1 MSPAHRCTPIGSE
14 DAAGEI
20 RNTVLLGMMDR
31 KVRARPKV
39 TGVAS
44 ADRLLTVLTAF
55 RRGDD
60 ALELTELAQRTGLVK
75 STIMRLCV
83 SLERF
88 GLIERI
94 PDGRYRLGTEIARLG
109 SVYLSSFALE
119 AHVMPALEK
128 LVALSGETA
137 SFYIRR
143 GEQRL
148 CLFRLDSPSPLR
160 MHVRPGDL
168 RPMDKS
174 SIAQVLHKFDP
185 ARGKPSAA
193 IEIPIYSSGV
203 TDPHVA
209 SMAMPV
215 FGAGGRLLGAL
226 AITGPASRL
235 TRQRADEVR
244 KTLRE
249 EAEALSA
256 ALGGALQS

>member
-1 MSPAHRCTPIGSE
+1 
-14 DAAGEI
+14 
-20 RNTVLLGMMDR
+20 MMDR

-39 TGVAS
+39 SGVAS

-88 GLIERI
+88 GLVERI

-143 GEQRL
+143 GDQRL

-168 RPMDKS
+168 RPMDRS

-185 ARGKPSAA
+185 AHSKASTA

-235 TRQRADEVR
+235 TRQRADDVR
-244 KTLRE
+244 KTLRD

-256 ALGGALQS
+256 ALGGALQT